1 MTDFNLYPLNDL
13 AFYVKLKDIDS
24 ATGAVSNLTTG
35 TVTCFLATDDGPS
48 ATAADPTL
56 STTAVHL
63 SSGKWLVFLDASVLT
78 ASLLATHFA
87 STAPILIIQYPSGFR
102 VAYTGTYAE
111 TRPGT
116 VG

>member
-13 AFYVKLKDIDS
+13 AFFAKLKDINS
-24 ATGAVSNLTTG
+24 ATGEVSNLTTG
-35 TVTCFLATDDGPS
+35 TVTCFLATASTPA

-56 STTAVHL
+56 SNTATHL
-63 SSGKWLVFLDASVLT
+63 SNGKWLVFFDASVLT

-87 STAPILIIQYPSGFR
+87 STAPILIIQYPNGFR
-102 VAYTGTYAE
+102 VYYSGTYSESRA
-111 TRPGT
+111 GT